1 MFSFA
6 AKTHG
11 TWRSGY
17 PGQKQG
23 KNITYFKTM
32 PVAGLEIEVAKNSC
46 MVKKYFSRL
55 TKFF

>member
-32 PVAGLEIEVAKNSC
+32 PVAGLEIEMAKNSC
-46 MVKKYFSRL
+46 MGKNISVD
-55 TKFF
+55 